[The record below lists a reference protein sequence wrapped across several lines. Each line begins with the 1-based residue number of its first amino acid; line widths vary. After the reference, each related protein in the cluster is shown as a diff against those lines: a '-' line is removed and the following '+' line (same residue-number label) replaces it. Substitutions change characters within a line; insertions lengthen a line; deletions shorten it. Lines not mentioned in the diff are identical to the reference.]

1 MNWSVKDV
9 LGRGESEIVCDLGN
23 YFALFLCPI
32 NCASGGLEQL
42 ADTFVQK
49 CDYSTIFPLDKLIK
63 DFNVSFG
70 LGYSDSMHL

>member
-1 MNWSVKDV
+1 MVS
-9 LGRGESEIVCDLGN
+9 LAR
-23 YFALFLCPI
+23 
-32 NCASGGLEQL
+32 LEQL